1 MLRAMSTFEIPQAVP
16 VRGGEVPVDV
26 NTGDGLTKSQF
37 EIVRKFFE
45 EPLRFDEV
53 AREVLRIEFTEKPE
67 GNVAT
72 YLSHHAEELE
82 EKDLLQAFGVAD
94 PDELTIDHLLDALQL
109 KRIGL
114 HPGSDTYAA
123 VFDYSIDEKVTD
135 YLLAVEFNEDGE
147 VFDISMDS

>member
-1 MLRAMSTFEIPQAVP
+1 MSKFEVP
-16 VRGGEVPVDV
+16 DSVPIRGGEASVDV
-26 NTGDGLTKSQF
+26 NVDDALTKPQF
-37 EIVRKFFE
+37 EVIRPFFE

-53 AREVLRIEFTEKPE
+53 AREILRAEFTEKPE

-72 YLSHHAEELE
+72 YFSHHAEELS
-82 EKDLLQAFGVAD
+82 EKELKQIFGVSD

-114 HPGSDTYAA
+114 YPGAESYVA
-123 VFDYSIDEKVTD
+123 VLDYTIDESVTD
-135 YLLAVEFNEDGE
+135 YLLAVQFDRDGE